1 MDYLIGGAGIL
12 MLLFLAYCAI
22 AIPYY
27 YIKKIYFKT
36 KGIKKSATN
45 LSIKL
50 QKDNTRRTLDRLF
63 NAILDIQEYKRIQ
76 KRDLKSQKIP
86 IGFNERVTKIQKQLL
101 LDMLGPATKAEL
113 KRELFDPYINDK
125 ANSKLVKDG
134 LKHVL
139 KNYKIKN

>member
-1 MDYLIGGAGIL
+1 MEYIIGGVGIL

-50 QKDNTRRTLDRLF
+50 QKDNTRRTLDRLV
-63 NAILDIQEYKRIQ
+63 NAMKDGEEYKRTSGDQTFIRFQ
-76 KRDLKSQKIP
+76 
-86 IGFNERVTKIQKQLL
+86 ERVTKIQKQLL
-101 LDMLGPATKAEL
+101 WDMVGPATKAEL
-113 KRELFDPYINDK
+113 KRELFDPLIEDK
-125 ANSKLVKDG
+125 ANSKLIKDG

-139 KNYKIKN
+139 SNYKIKN

>member
-1 MDYLIGGAGIL
+1 

-50 QKDNTRRTLDRLF
+50 QKDNTRRTLDRLV
-63 NAILDIQEYKRIQ
+63 NAMKVSEEYMKNSGG
-76 KRDLKSQKIP
+76 KMLLKDQ
-86 IGFNERVTKIQKQLL
+86 ERVTEIQKQLL
-101 LDMLGPATKAEL
+101 WDMVGPATKAEL
-113 KRELFDPYINDK
+113 KRELFDPLIEDK
-125 ANSKLVKDG
+125 ANSKLIKDG

-139 KNYKIKN
+139 SNYKIKN

>member
-1 MDYLIGGAGIL
+1 MDYLIGGVGIL

-36 KGIKKSATN
+36 KGIKKSAVN

-50 QKDNTRRTLDRLF
+50 QKEDTRRTLDRLL
-63 NAILDIQEYKRIQ
+63 NAMLDIEEYKRIK
-76 KRDLKSQKIP
+76 KRDLKPQKIP
-86 IGFNERVTKIQKQLL
+86 IGFKERVAKIQKELL
-101 LDMLGPATKAEL
+101 LDMIGPATKAEL
-113 KRELFDPYINDK
+113 KRELFDPLINDK
-125 ANSKLVKDG
+125 TNSKLIKDA

-139 KNYKIKN
+139 KDYKIKD

>member
-1 MDYLIGGAGIL
+1 MEYLIGGVGIL

-50 QKDNTRRTLDRLF
+50 QKDNTRRTLDRLL
-63 NAILDIQEYKRIQ
+63 NAMKVSEEYMKNSGGKMLLKDQEK
-76 KRDLKSQKIP
+76 
-86 IGFNERVTKIQKQLL
+86 VTEIQKQLL
-101 LDMLGPATKAEL
+101 WDMVGPATKAEL
-113 KRELFDPYINDK
+113 KRELFDPLINNK
-125 ANSKLVKDG
+125 SNSKLIKDG

>member
-1 MDYLIGGAGIL
+1 MEYIIGGVGIL

-36 KGIKKSATN
+36 KGIKKSAVN

-50 QKDNTRRTLDRLF
+50 QKNNTRGTLERLL
-63 NAILDIQEYKRIQ
+63 NAMKVSEEYMKNSGGKMLLKDQEK
-76 KRDLKSQKIP
+76 
-86 IGFNERVTKIQKQLL
+86 VTEIQKQLL
-101 LDMLGPATKAEL
+101 WDMVGPATKAEL
-113 KRELFDPYINDK
+113 KRELFDPLIEDK
-125 ANSKLVKDG
+125 ANSKLIKDG

-139 KNYKIKN
+139 SNYKIKN

>member
-1 MDYLIGGAGIL
+1 MEYILGAVAIL

-50 QKDNTRRTLDRLF
+50 QKDNTRRTLDRLV
-63 NAILDIQEYKRIQ
+63 NTMKVSEEYMKNSGGKMLLKDQEK
-76 KRDLKSQKIP
+76 
-86 IGFNERVTKIQKQLL
+86 VTEIQKQLL
-101 LDMLGPATKAEL
+101 WDMVGPATKAEL
-113 KRELFDPYINDK
+113 KRELFDPLIEDK
-125 ANSKLVKDG
+125 ANSKLIKDG

-139 KNYKIKN
+139 SNYKIKN

>member
-1 MDYLIGGAGIL
+1 

-50 QKDNTRRTLDRLF
+50 QKDNTRRTLDRLV
-63 NAILDIQEYKRIQ
+63 NTMKVSEEYMKNSGGKMLLKDQEK
-76 KRDLKSQKIP
+76 
-86 IGFNERVTKIQKQLL
+86 VTEIQKQLL
-101 LDMLGPATKAEL
+101 WDMVGPATKAEL
-113 KRELFDPYINDK
+113 KRELFDPLIEDK
-125 ANSKLVKDG
+125 ANSKLIKDG

-139 KNYKIKN
+139 NNYKIKD

>member
-1 MDYLIGGAGIL
+1 MEYLIGGVGIL

-50 QKDNTRRTLDRLF
+50 QKDNTRRTLDRLV
-63 NAILDIQEYKRIQ
+63 NAMKVSEEYMKNSGGKMLLKDQEK
-76 KRDLKSQKIP
+76 
-86 IGFNERVTKIQKQLL
+86 VTEIQKQLL
-101 LDMLGPATKAEL
+101 WDMVGPATKAEL
-113 KRELFDPYINDK
+113 KRELFDPLIEDK
-125 ANSKLVKDG
+125 ANSKLIKDG

-139 KNYKIKN
+139 TNYKIKD

>member
-1 MDYLIGGAGIL
+1 MDYLIYGVAIL

-36 KGIKKSATN
+36 KGIKKSAVN

-50 QKDNTRRTLDRLF
+50 QKENTRRTLDRLL
-63 NAILDIQEYKRIQ
+63 NAMLDIEEYKRIK

-86 IGFNERVTKIQKQLL
+86 IGFKERVTKIQKELL
-101 LDMLGPATKAEL
+101 LDMIGPATKAEL
-113 KRELFDPYINDK
+113 KRELFDPLINDK
-125 ANSKLVKDG
+125 SNSKLIKDG

-139 KNYKIKN
+139 KNYKIKD

>member
-1 MDYLIGGAGIL
+1 MDYLIYGVAII

-36 KGIKKSATN
+36 KGIKKSAVN
-45 LSIKL
+45 LSVKL
-50 QKDNTRRTLDRLF
+50 QKDNTRRTLDRLL
-63 NAILDIQEYKRIQ
+63 NAMLDIEEYKRIK

-86 IGFNERVTKIQKQLL
+86 IAFKERVTKIQKELL
-101 LDMLGPATKAEL
+101 LDMIGPATKAEL
-113 KRELFDPYINDK
+113 KRELFDPLIKDK
-125 ANSKLVKDG
+125 SNSKLIKDG

-139 KNYKIKN
+139 KNYKIKD

>member
-1 MDYLIGGAGIL
+1 MEYLIGGVGIL

-50 QKDNTRRTLDRLF
+50 QKDNTRRTLDRLV
-63 NAILDIQEYKRIQ
+63 NAMKVSEEYMKNSGGKMLLKDQEK
-76 KRDLKSQKIP
+76 
-86 IGFNERVTKIQKQLL
+86 VTEIQKQLL
-101 LDMLGPATKAEL
+101 WDMVGPATKAEL
-113 KRELFDPYINDK
+113 KRELFDPLISDK
-125 ANSKLVKDG
+125 TNSKLIKDG

-139 KNYKIKN
+139 KNYKIKD

>member
-1 MDYLIGGAGIL
+1 MEYLIGGVGIL

-50 QKDNTRRTLDRLF
+50 QKDNTRRTLDRLV
-63 NAILDIQEYKRIQ
+63 NAMKDGEEYKRISGDKTFIRFQ
-76 KRDLKSQKIP
+76 
-86 IGFNERVTKIQKQLL
+86 ERVTKIQKQLL
-101 LDMLGPATKAEL
+101 WDMVGPATKAEL
-113 KRELFDPYINDK
+113 KRELFDPLIKDK
-125 ANSKLVKDG
+125 GNSKLIKDG

-139 KNYKIKN
+139 KNYKIKD

>member
-1 MDYLIGGAGIL
+1 MEYIIGGVGIL

-50 QKDNTRRTLDRLF
+50 QKDNTRRTLDRLV
-63 NAILDIQEYKRIQ
+63 NAMKVSEEYMKNSGGKMLLKDQEK
-76 KRDLKSQKIP
+76 
-86 IGFNERVTKIQKQLL
+86 VTEIQKQLL
-101 LDMLGPATKAEL
+101 WDMVGPATKAEL
-113 KRELFDPYINDK
+113 KRELFDPLIEDK
-125 ANSKLVKDG
+125 ANSKLIKDG

-139 KNYKIKN
+139 SNYKIKN

>member
-1 MDYLIGGAGIL
+1 MEYLIGGVGIL

-50 QKDNTRRTLDRLF
+50 QKDNTRRTLDRLV
-63 NAILDIQEYKRIQ
+63 NAMKDGEEYKRTSGDQTFIRFQ
-76 KRDLKSQKIP
+76 
-86 IGFNERVTKIQKQLL
+86 ERVTKIQKQLL
-101 LDMLGPATKAEL
+101 LDMIGPATKAEL

-125 ANSKLVKDG
+125 TNSKLIKDG
-134 LKHVL
+134 LRHVL
-139 KNYKIKN
+139 NNYKIKD

>member
-1 MDYLIGGAGIL
+1 MEYLIGGVGIL

-36 KGIKKSATN
+36 KRIKKSATN

-50 QKDNTRRTLDRLF
+50 QKDNTRRTLDRLV
-63 NAILDIQEYKRIQ
+63 NAMLDIEEYKRIK
-76 KRDLKSQKIP
+76 KRDLKSQKTP
-86 IGFNERVTKIQKQLL
+86 IGFKERVTKFQKQLL
-101 LDMLGPATKAEL
+101 LDMIGPATKAEL

-125 ANSKLVKDG
+125 TNSKLIKDG
-134 LKHVL
+134 LRHVL
-139 KNYKIKN
+139 NNYKIKD

>member
-1 MDYLIGGAGIL
+1 MEYIIGGVGIL

-50 QKDNTRRTLDRLF
+50 QKDNTRRTLDRLV
-63 NAILDIQEYKRIQ
+63 NAMKDGEEYKRTSGDQTFIRFQ
-76 KRDLKSQKIP
+76 
-86 IGFNERVTKIQKQLL
+86 ERVTKIQKQLL
-101 LDMLGPATKAEL
+101 WDMVGPATKAEL
-113 KRELFDPYINDK
+113 KRELFDPLIKDK
-125 ANSKLVKDG
+125 GNSKLIKDG

-139 KNYKIKN
+139 KNYKIKD